1 MSVRSDGLTAEINQR
16 EHEMTGTIARPRQA
30 THIVLLAALLLGPV
44 TPVSAQNGLNVGD
57 RIHRPDSTPSGD
69 DKGTIKE
76 IGTGRNEGCQL
87 VLWDKVAKYEPD
99 HPGHWLC
106 TYGVKN
112 IVFLIDANGRHVR
125 DINGPAAN
133 APDVQAAPV
142 ARNTAPPRGRAA
154 PPAAKRPGTPQGGA
168 EETAAAALCSGQP
181 LVNFSS
187 KGRGPSAALFGDVIR
202 SQRDVAP
209 TRTTLKTVTTI
220 QSLTV
225 EKARPWRLEDN
236 GLQRLGLAKTVYPIR
251 VSFTTCV
258 DADLTWNIAVSKNY
272 PYVCYKDDG
281 SGEWTCTLSSGTGDS
296 RESRQVKKQA
306 FYDFTG
312 QQRQ

>member
-1 MSVRSDGLTAEINQR
+1 MGKAMS
-16 EHEMTGTIARPRQA
+16 GTKRAVHIAMA
-30 THIVLLAALLLGPV
+30 AALLVP
-44 TPVSAQNGLNVGD
+44 PFAPAAAQNGLKVGD
-57 RIHRPDSTPSGD
+57 RVHRPDTTPSGD

-106 TYGVKN
+106 TYGVKDR
-112 IVFLIDANGRHVR
+112 VFLIDAGGKRIR
-125 DINGPAAN
+125 DINGPA
-133 APDVQAAPV
+133 PTPTLLQPTPV
-142 ARNTAPPRGRAA
+142 ARNGAPPQGRVA
-154 PPAAKRPGTPQGGA
+154 PRPGTAAGAPQGAA
-168 EETAAAALCSGQP
+168 EEAGPAALCSGQP

-187 KGRGPSAALFGDVIR
+187 KGRGPGSALFREVIR
-202 SQRDVAP
+202 AQRDVAP

-220 QSLTV
+220 QSLQV
-225 EKARPWRLEDN
+225 GKAYAWQLEDN
-236 GLQRLGLAKTVYPIR
+236 GLQTFGLPKTVYPIR
-251 VSFTTCV
+251 VSFTTCE
-258 DADLTWNIAVSKNY
+258 DASLTWNISVSKNY
-272 PYVCYKDDG
+272 PYACYKADG
-281 SGEWTCTLSSGTGDS
+281 TGEWTCTLTSGTGDS